1 MAEYIQTKNRIYELD
16 MGCNQQLIL
25 GIDEAGRGPVIGPMV
40 ICGLLTKASNIP
52 ELSQI
57 GVKDS
62 KMLTPFRR
70 RKLKK
75 GIHSLAEAYKLI
87 VVSPENIDKEG
98 MNDIELTV
106 VAQLIT
112 SFRPS
117 QVFLDAPTRNCLSY
131 QKKIRG
137 LLSAEIEVELVVENF
152 ADKNFPVVGAAS
164 ILAKVERDRI
174 ISELAKQYGDIGSG
188 YPSDEKT
195 IRFLTEYFHRKECFP
210 PIVRKRWKTLQ
221 KIKVKGKKE
230 GCW

>member
-1 MAEYIQTKNRIYELD
+1 MKSLISEIRDTNNEIR
-16 MGCNQQLIL
+16 IL
-25 GIDEAGRGPVIGPMV
+25 GIDEAGRGPVIGPLV
-40 ICGLLTKASNIP
+40 ICGLIMNSSNIP
-52 ELSQI
+52 ELSQR

-62 KMLTPFRR
+62 KMLTSFRR
-70 RKLKK
+70 KKLKED
-75 GIHSLAEAYKLI
+75 IHSLAEAYELI
-87 VVSPENIDKEG
+87 VISPENIDKEG
-98 MNDIELTV
+98 MNDLELRV
-106 VAQLIT
+106 VAKLIT
-112 SFRPS
+112 QFYPN

-137 LLSAEIEVELVVENF
+137 LLSAEMKVELVVENF

-195 IRFLTEYFHRKECFP
+195 IRFLGEYFHRKKCFP

-221 KIKVKGKKE
+221 RIKMKE
-230 GCW
+230 ERERCW